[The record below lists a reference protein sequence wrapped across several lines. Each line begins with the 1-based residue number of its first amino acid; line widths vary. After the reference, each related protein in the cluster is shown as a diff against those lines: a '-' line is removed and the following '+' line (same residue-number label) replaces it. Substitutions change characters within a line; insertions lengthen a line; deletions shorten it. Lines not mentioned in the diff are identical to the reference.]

1 MNEAAPAFGQG
12 DVEFQ
17 RQLYSDPNPTRR
29 GLHGARRDWVL
40 KQALG
45 NSAPG
50 SRILEVGVGCGVFTE
65 ALAAAGRIV
74 TAVDI
79 NPAFLAN
86 VEKLDSV
93 TTQLK
98 DATLPL
104 ELGEHDLAVCSEVLE
119 HVPPDRSQAMLR
131 SLFGALRP
139 GGKLVLTTP
148 QRYATVELGARLFR
162 FKPVL
167 ALARKLY
174 GSADE
179 LGHINL
185 LTASQL
191 RRQLSAAGFT
201 ELQHHRFG
209 FYLPVVAEFGGKV
222 GAAILRAME
231 TAVRPVPVARGLL
244 WTQGWVLERPESA
257 APTR

>member
-1 MNEAAPAFGQG
+1 MSKAATAPGQG

-17 RQLYSDPNPTRR
+17 RQLYADPNPTRR

-40 KQALG
+40 EQALG
-45 NSAPG
+45 HSEPG

-65 ALAAAGRIV
+65 ALAAAGRKV

-93 TTQLK
+93 TTSLK

-119 HVPPDRSQAMLR
+119 HVPPDRSLAMLR
-131 SLFGALRP
+131 SLYGALRP
-139 GGKLVLTTP
+139 GGTLVLTTP

-185 LTASQL
+185 LTAPQL
-191 RRQLSAAGFT
+191 NRQLTAAGFKARQ
-201 ELQHHRFG
+201 EYRFG
-209 FYLPVVAEFGGKV
+209 FYLPVVAEFGGKP
-222 GAAILRAME
+222 GAAILRMIEA
-231 TAVRPVPVARGLL
+231 ALRPVPVARGLL
-244 WTQGWVLERPESA
+244 WTQGWVLERPGE
-257 APTR
+257 APARR